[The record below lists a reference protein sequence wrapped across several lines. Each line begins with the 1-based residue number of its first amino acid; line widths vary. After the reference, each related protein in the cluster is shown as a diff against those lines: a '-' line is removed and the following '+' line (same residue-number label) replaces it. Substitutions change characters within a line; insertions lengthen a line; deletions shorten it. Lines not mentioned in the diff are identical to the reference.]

1 MQHLYA
7 IDLFKGVMQSPDH
20 NTATVDINDSRKIH
34 KALPHRNIG
43 DVYTHFAHN
52 LDIFFVLTLGLV
64 VECTFADTKD
74 FEPGVETKFTVRG
87 N

>member
-7 IDLFKGVMQSPDH
+7 IDLFKGVMQSPGH

-43 DVYTHFAHN
+43 DVYTPHVIWMVYVQMSQEVR
-52 LDIFFVLTLGLV
+52 LLV
-64 VECTFADTKD
+64 FCGAWFRK
-74 FEPGVETKFTVRG
+74 
-87 N
+87 

>member
-1 MQHLYA
+1 MLSMLA
-7 IDLFKGVMQSPDH
+7 I
-20 NTATVDINDSRKIH
+20 
-34 KALPHRNIG
+34 
-43 DVYTHFAHN
+43 YFAHN

-74 FEPGVETKFTVRG
+74 FELGVETKFTVRG